1 MGDVSETAGVPLARL
16 LAMTLRW
23 MVDELHRRLAARGWS
38 GVRPAYGFVLL
49 AVRAGPTTPV
59 ELAATLDV
67 SKQAA
72 SKVADAMV
80 ADGLLTKVVDEHDSR
95 RRRLALS
102 ARGEQ
107 LLVEV
112 EAVYVELENEWA
124 AIIGETG
131 VAQTRNRLTRVL
143 QAAHGGSLPAIRP
156 SWT

>member
-1 MGDVSETAGVPLARL
+1 MGDVSEAAGVPLARL
-16 LAMTLRW
+16 LAMSLRW
-23 MVDELHRRLAARGWS
+23 MIDELHRRLAARGWR

-59 ELAATLDV
+59 ELAAALDV

-80 ADGLLTKVVDEHDSR
+80 ADGLLTKVVDEHDTR

-102 ARGEQ
+102 ARGER
-107 LLVEV
+107 LLAEV
-112 EAVYVELENEWA
+112 EAIYVELEREWA
-124 AIIGETG
+124 ATIGEAG
-131 VAQTRNRLTRVL
+131 VAETRSRLTRVL
-143 QAAHGGSLPAIRP
+143 RAAHGGALPTIKP